1 MSKRLMWVDDNA
13 IHNGPDIEGY
23 WLIDGGGYEATELQA
38 IADAWRKWLNAVETA
53 TDSTEILNAWESF
66 EKEVDAL
73 VERGTP

>member
-38 IADAWRKWLNAVETA
+38 IVDAWKAFIEAPLHRRGTKRLELDDLLIALA
-53 TDSTEILNAWESF
+53 
-66 EKEVDAL
+66 EVDND
-73 VERGTP
+73 E